1 MSRTCSW
8 CPTPSWSAAS
18 SRPSASACRPVGP
31 SRRGS
36 RQRRPVWPDIEVN
49 ANTFKPECSQLKR
62 INLFLILPPCF
73 SRSVIFWKAKLPS
86 GRFFWRFVLKTW
98 PLCFCHFTKNSI
110 GRSFLS
116 SSWKF
121 SNFRSVC
128 FWWNGNQDGNIFRRN
143 LEKKHFLSFPTVCF
157 GTILFRAKVLKN
169 DVETFFSVI
178 FCSTRIETSSFRLQ
192 LIFLNATQLQKTRIK
207 SESDFLVTNW
217 ALLWKQWYLVGLTL
231 QALEWRLEVSAWRTC
246 GQL

>member
-1 MSRTCSW
+1 MFLSICYFLESETSK
-8 CPTPSWSAAS
+8 
-18 SRPSASACRPVGP
+18 RP
-31 SRRGS
+31 
-36 RQRRPVWPDIEVN
+36 I
-49 ANTFKPECSQLKR
+49 
-62 INLFLILPPCF
+62 
-73 SRSVIFWKAKLPS
+73 
-86 GRFFWRFVLKTW
+86 FWRFVLKTW

-110 GRSFLS
+110 ERSFLS

-128 FWWNGNQDGNIFRRN
+128 FWWNGSQDGNIFRRN
-143 LEKKHFLSFPTVCF
+143 LEKKHFLSFPTVCV
-157 GTILFRAKVLKN
+157 GTILFRTKVLKN

-178 FCSTRIETSSFRLQ
+178 FCSTRIETSSFRIQ

-231 QALEWRLEVSAWRTC
+231 QALEWRLGFSLKNVWPIIVILVVWCSNPVTVFCSPGKFSELMFRVSYRIC
-246 GQL
+246 IGSVLGYF